1 MWVRWGQEVVDAV
14 ACSALHVLPS
24 NVTAELTHDAILRD
38 VPAGTTTHR
47 DDDPPFAELVA
58 KGLIRAYLA
67 SPSGRT
73 LTARYC
79 RKGALM
85 GIATLFSERRPRA
98 HGTTTAL
105 VDSRVLALQPTTV
118 RRLAGDPQVA
128 RALLNE
134 TSERVME
141 FIEEL
146 EINSFGSLRQR
157 LVRHL
162 LDIAADQQ
170 QGARLVASLSQEE
183 LAGAIGTVREIVV
196 RILRDLREEGLVQ
209 TGREGIVLL
218 DPARLHDETYRRGID
233 PDL

>member
-1 MWVRWGQEVVDAV
+1 MKIRWDHDVVDAI
-14 ACSALHVLPS
+14 ACSALRILPS
-24 NVTAELTHDAILRD
+24 ELLDELTHDAFLRD

-47 DDDPPFAELVA
+47 DGEPPFAELVVS
-58 KGLIRAYLA
+58 GLIRAYLA

-128 RALLNE
+128 RAL
-134 TSERVME
+134 
-141 FIEEL
+141 
-146 EINSFGSLRQR
+146 
-157 LVRHL
+157 
-162 LDIAADQQ
+162 
-170 QGARLVASLSQEE
+170 
-183 LAGAIGTVREIVV
+183 
-196 RILRDLREEGLVQ
+196 
-209 TGREGIVLL
+209 
-218 DPARLHDETYRRGID
+218 
-233 PDL
+233 